1 MDSTLKTISRR
12 AAASI
17 AVIAIAFATFATLA
31 ASPAAADTVPQ
42 CEPGMAV
49 QKDGT
54 CAYPEYS
61 EETMRQAEE
70 LWAEL
75 EATYTE
81 AEISETDEATTI
93 SFADEATGEEFTYE
107 LTKSYEEQQAG
118 EYGPLYRLT
127 WNGWELT
134 RAETRQL
141 VSDGGQAAI
150 IYAIAAYLGCRPC
163 ALAAMVE
170 GAWSTYA
177 ARYYNRGNCIKI
189 YFWLTVSELNC

>member
-1 MDSTLKTISRR
+1 MSRR
-12 AAASI
+12 VVAVVAAI
-17 AVIAIAFATFATLA
+17 AVAFGAFATLA
-31 ASPAAADTVPQ
+31 ASPASADSLPQ

-61 EETMRQAEE
+61 EETMRLAEE
-70 LWAEL
+70 IWADL

-81 AEISETDEATTI
+81 AEISETDEVTTI
-93 SFADEATGEEFTYE
+93 SFADRATGEEFTYE
-107 LTKSYEEQQAG
+107 LTKSYAEPQPG
-118 EYGPLYRLT
+118 EFGPLYRVT

-134 RAETRQL
+134 RAETRELASEGQ
-141 VSDGGQAAI
+141 QAAI

-163 ALAAMVE
+163 AIGALIE
-170 GAWSTYA
+170 GAWASYA

-189 YFWLTVSELNC
+189 YYWLTVGELNC